1 MILSRFVFFDVIV
14 SDVFYNNITIIMRY
28 KFYDAFFYRNIRC

>member
-14 SDVFYNNITIIMRY
+14 SVFYNNITIIMRY